1 MGAHLKLLPLL
12 LALPAL
18 ASAGEIYGKITL
30 GGAPVGEGVEVSA
43 RCGATAYPAV
53 ATDKTGS
60 YHLVVNETGKC
71 TLTVIR
77 QGQSAT
83 LDVAS
88 YEDGAQADIVLES
101 KDNQLTARRR

>member
-1 MGAHLKLLPLL
+1 MRSEAKLLPLL
-12 LALPAL
+12 LVLPVL

-30 GGAPVGEGVEVSA
+30 AGTPVGEGVQVSA

-53 ATDKTGS
+53 STDKTGS

-71 TLTVIR
+71 TLTVTR